1 MKLYYKLNLP
11 AIPIKENIV
20 WPEFGTSKINFAN
33 ADASLILTDEL
44 NEWFREINLV
54 PDVLLLMTRPL
65 STIAIH
71 SDGGQDT
78 PSLCAINWTL
88 FVNDYKMQWFKA
100 NEVPPVTTG
109 DLVSQTTYQATFYN
123 EKECTLIDETSYT
136 GPMLVNNLIPHRAVN
151 LENKTRWC
159 VSVRINPRFK
169 TWESA
174 VEFFKP
180 WIV

>member
-1 MKLYYKLNLP
+1 M
-11 AIPIKENIV
+11 PIKENIV
-20 WPEFGTSKINFAN
+20 WPEFGTSKINFTN

-54 PDVLLLMTRPL
+54 PDVLLLMTQPL
-65 STIAIH
+65 STIPIH

-88 FVNDYKMQWFKA
+88 FVTDYKMQWFKA
-100 NEVPPVTTG
+100 NEVPPVTT
-109 DLVSQTTYQATFYN
+109 LVSQTTYKATFYN
-123 EKECTLIDETSYT
+123 EKECTLIDETTDT
-136 GPMLVNNLIPHRAVN
+136 GPLLVNNIIPHRAVN
-151 LENKTRWC
+151 LENKIRWC
-159 VSVRINPRFK
+159 VSVRFKPRFK

-174 VEFFKP
+174 VKFFKP